1 MNTKNALISCTALA
15 VAFAFSGGAAAA
27 PAVVAEADAKNG
39 VSFEYVADPANPI
52 SVLDIRLPLNES
64 AKGATVP
71 ERCFTPPAGFAALC
85 NIDGLTFKAVIY
97 GGSADASMPSVR
109 LGRIQL
115 PAGALSIAKSGE
127 IAGFTA
133 NAFDGM
139 AKGVPSEVL
148 SASEAGPVSGSSA
161 VQER

>member
-1 MNTKNALISCTALA
+1 MNTNTNSISCAIFALALIGS
-15 VAFAFSGGAAAA
+15 GAAFAA
-27 PAVVAEADAKNG
+27 PAVVAEADSKNG

-52 SVLDIRLPLNES
+52 SVLDIRLPLNEV

-71 ERCFTPPAGFAALC
+71 ERCFTPPAGFSALC

-97 GGSADASMPSVR
+97 GGSADASMPSVS

-139 AKGVPSEVL
+139 AKSVSSEVL
-148 SASEAGPVSGSSA
+148 SASEARPVSARSRD
-161 VQER
+161 QER